1 MNCVKKLISLLFLF
15 LVLFMT
21 PFFVFGKEE
30 EKVTLYFFHGNGCPH
45 CAEED
50 KFLNSI
56 KDNYSNLEIVKYEVW
71 YNEENAE
78 LLKKVE
84 SVFNITRSGVPTNV
98 IGSTVISGYNESQ
111 GKKIERAIQYY
122 LENDYH
128 DVVEEI
134 KAGDEVTIKNNLDLN
149 ARKESNKEVE
159 SDDDDYIV
167 DEFSAQE
174 RKSDEETTIDL
185 PLFGSVNLKKLSL
198 MSAAVIIGLIDGFNP
213 CAMWILLFLISVL
226 LGMKDRKRM
235 WGLGL
240 TFLITSALVYM
251 VIMLSWIN
259 VAVKIT
265 TVVWIR
271 NVIAVV
277 ALIGA
282 FVNLKS
288 FMKSHE
294 SGCEVVD
301 DKKRKKI
308 FKRIRKFASEKSF
321 ALALLGVIGLA
332 VSVNLVELACSAG
345 LPLVFSELL
354 ALNNVSSFMKFMY
367 TLLYILFF
375 LLDDL
380 IVFFIAM
387 FTMKVTGISTRYNRL
402 SHLLGG
408 FIMLLIGILLLVR
421 PEWLMFNW

>member
-1 MNCVKKLISLLFLF
+1 MNYVKKLINLLFLF

-21 PFFVFGKEE
+21 PLFVFGKEDE
-30 EKVTLYFFHGNGCPH
+30 QITLYFFHGNGCPH

-56 KDNYSNLEIVKYEVW
+56 KDNYPNLEIVKYEVW

-84 SVFNITRSGVPTNV
+84 NVFNITRSGVPTNV

-134 KAGDEVTIKNNLDLN
+134 KAGEEVTIKNDLDLN

-159 SDDDDYIV
+159 SDENDYIV

-226 LGMKDRKRM
+226 IGIKDRKRM

-265 TVVWIR
+265 TVVWVR

-308 FKRIRKFASEKSF
+308 FKRIKKFTHEKSF
-321 ALALLGVIGLA
+321 FLALFGVMLLA

>member
-1 MNCVKKLISLLFLF
+1 
-15 LVLFMT
+15 MT
-21 PFFVFGKEE
+21 PLFVFGKEDE
-30 EKVTLYFFHGNGCPH
+30 QITLYFFHGNGCPH

-56 KDNYSNLEIVKYEVW
+56 KDNYPNLEIVKYEVW

-84 SVFNITRSGVPTNV
+84 NVFNITRSGVPTNV

-134 KAGDEVTIKNNLDLN
+134 KAGEEVTIKNDLDLN

-159 SDDDDYIV
+159 SDENDYIV

-226 LGMKDRKRM
+226 IGIKDRKRM

-265 TVVWIR
+265 TVVWVR

-308 FKRIRKFASEKSF
+308 FKRIKKFTHEKSF
-321 ALALLGVIGLA
+321 FLALFGVMLLA

>member
-1 MNCVKKLISLLFLF
+1 
-15 LVLFMT
+15 MT
-21 PFFVFGKEE
+21 PFFVFGKEDE
-30 EKVTLYFFHGNGCPH
+30 QITLYFFHGNGCPH

-56 KDNYSNLEIVKYEVW
+56 KDNYPNLEIVKYEVW

-84 SVFNITRSGVPTNV
+84 NVFNITRSGVPTNV

-134 KAGDEVTIKNNLDLN
+134 KAGEEVTIKNDLDLN

-159 SDDDDYIV
+159 SDENDYIV

-226 LGMKDRKRM
+226 IGIKDRKRM

-265 TVVWIR
+265 TVVWVR

-308 FKRIRKFASEKSF
+308 FKRIKKFTHEKSF
-321 ALALLGVIGLA
+321 FLALFGVMLLA

>member
-56 KDNYSNLEIVKYEVW
+56 KDNYPNLEIVKYEVW

-84 SVFNITRSGVPTNV
+84 NVFNITRSGVPTNV

-134 KAGDEVTIKNNLDLN
+134 KAGEEVTIKNDLDLN

-159 SDDDDYIV
+159 SDENDYIV

-226 LGMKDRKRM
+226 IGIKDRKRM

-265 TVVWIR
+265 TVVWVR

-308 FKRIRKFASEKSF
+308 FKRIKKFTHEKSF
-321 ALALLGVIGLA
+321 FLALFGVMLLA

>member
-1 MNCVKKLISLLFLF
+1 
-15 LVLFMT
+15 MT
-21 PFFVFGKEE
+21 PFFVFGKEDE
-30 EKVTLYFFHGNGCPH
+30 QITLYFFHGNGCPH

-56 KDNYSNLEIVKYEVW
+56 KDNYPNLEIVKYEVW

-84 SVFNITRSGVPTNV
+84 NVFNITRSGVPTNV

-134 KAGDEVTIKNNLDLN
+134 KAGEEVTIKNDLDLN

-159 SDDDDYIV
+159 SDDNDYIV

-226 LGMKDRKRM
+226 IGIKDRKRM

-265 TVVWIR
+265 TVVWVR

-308 FKRIRKFASEKSF
+308 FKRIKKFTHEKSF
-321 ALALLGVIGLA
+321 FLALFGVMLLA

>member
-30 EKVTLYFFHGNGCPH
+30 EKVTLYFFHGKGCPH

-56 KDNYSNLEIVKYEVW
+56 KDNYPNLEIVKYEVW